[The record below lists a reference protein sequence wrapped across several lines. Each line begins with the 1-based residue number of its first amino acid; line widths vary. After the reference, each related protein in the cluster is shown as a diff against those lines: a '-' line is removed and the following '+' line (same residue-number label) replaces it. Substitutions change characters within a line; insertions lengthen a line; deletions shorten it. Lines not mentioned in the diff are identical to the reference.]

1 MKNTWLWIIGIG
13 TILIIGLAFLLG
25 VGILRLQ
32 TMPMNW
38 LTGGR
43 DVWRYSGWHH
53 HDLRWG
59 APMMGLFGGLLMW
72 LFLFGLVVLVGAGVF
87 LLVRALQQPNRD
99 RFDYTQKLCDHCGK
113 KVASDWLVC
122 PYCGESL
129 RSK

>member
-1 MKNTWLWIIGIG
+1 MKNIWSWIIGVG

-25 VGILRLQ
+25 VGFLRLQ

-38 LTGGR
+38 LTGGS

-53 HDLRWG
+53 HGLRWG

-72 LFLFGLVVLVGAGVF
+72 LFLVGLVVLVVAGIF
-87 LLVRALQQPNRD
+87 LLVRVLQQPNRE
-99 RFDYTQKLCDHCGK
+99 RFDYTQKLCDQCGK
-113 KVASDWLVC
+113 KVAPDWQVC

-129 RSK
+129 RAK